1 MDSAGGAMCSPE
13 LKMKLTDDGD
23 LQNMWPLPSSFF
35 PQSSCLPARSMDVP
49 NNAVFSPRRQMS
61 ASQHQM
67 VLLPSASSAPSLG
80 SVSEGL
86 TGSQQVASVFPGG
99 ADMFSAQEASLL
111 QGNSPDLRCGPDGG
125 DVHPS
130 PLPIAPPLC
139 SQAEI
144 ISRMGGIHS
153 PPSSRQLCG
162 GRLISDQLTS
172 KVMLEDAAK
181 ERLSRQVGLQS
192 RAEKVQRRLQVLL
205 GEHAV
210 QHCSQQLEGLKRQ
223 LGGLSVDSQD
233 SKHHSTLP
241 LQGYQVPFS
250 SLGSSVDMAS
260 FTECKEFSYLSQ
272 AVLRGLQAA
281 LDSEATASSS
291 SDEEQEEI
299 HSNSETSHV

>member
-1 MDSAGGAMCSPE
+1 
-13 LKMKLTDDGD
+13 MKLTDDGD
-23 LQNMWPLPSSFF
+23 LQKKWPLPSSYF
-35 PQSSCLPARSMDVP
+35 PQSSCLTARSMDVSD
-49 NNAVFSPRRQMS
+49 NAVFSPSRHAS
-61 ASQHQM
+61 ASQHQT
-67 VLLPSASSAPSLG
+67 VLLPSASSVPSLC

-99 ADMFSAQEASLL
+99 ADMFSAQEACLL
-111 QGNSPDLRCGPDGG
+111 QGHSPDPRCGPDGG

-130 PLPIAPPLC
+130 LLPIAPPLY
-139 SQAEI
+139 SQADI
-144 ISRMGGIHS
+144 VSRMGGIRS

-172 KVMLEDAAK
+172 KVMLKDAVR

-192 RAEKVQRRLQVLL
+192 QAQKVQRRLQVLL

-241 LQGYQVPFS
+241 LQVPFS

-260 FTECKEFSYLSQ
+260 FTECREFSHLSQ

-299 HSNSETSHV
+299 HSNSRTSHV